1 MWNLLRTVLLV
12 FALAGFFGQSTAHA
26 MPIQL
31 FHNAGV
37 GAEAMDCAETM
48 DMAGDTTGNPGDCC
62 KDMTPECVA
71 KMGCAA
77 VASPMPPAP
86 AIEHPLGSGAK
97 SFAEV
102 DVALEGAGPLPLKSP
117 PKPLS

>member
-77 VASPMPPAP
+77 VAAPLPPLVLIPPPVAP
-86 AIEHPLGSGAK
+86 LLIAFVTLNITR
-97 SFAEV
+97 
-102 DVALEGAGPLPLKSP
+102 EGAGPAPLFSP
-117 PKPLS
+117 PQQQG

>member
-1 MWNLLRTVLLV
+1 MWNLLRTVLLI

-31 FHNAGV
+31 FHKAGV
-37 GAEAMDCAETM
+37 GAEALDCAETM

-62 KDMTPECVA
+62 KDMTPDCMA

-77 VASPMPPAP
+77 VASPIPPLVLVAQP
-86 AIEHPLGSGAK
+86 ITLGAIAFLHLNVSRHGSGP
-97 SFAEV
+97 
-102 DVALEGAGPLPLKSP
+102 DPLYSP
-117 PKPLS
+117 PEQLA